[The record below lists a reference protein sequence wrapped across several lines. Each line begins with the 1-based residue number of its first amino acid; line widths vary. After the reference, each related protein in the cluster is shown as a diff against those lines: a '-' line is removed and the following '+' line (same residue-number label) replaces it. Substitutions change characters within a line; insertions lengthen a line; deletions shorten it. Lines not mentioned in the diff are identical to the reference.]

1 MPNIK
6 ISELDQASA
15 VGSSVVPVSDASGTI
30 TNKVTL
36 QDIAD
41 LAPLN
46 IPTGSIDLHNGGV
59 QNAQILQFD
68 DTSLQS
74 VITGP
79 TPDNDTNAQRLILQ
93 GQKGQG
99 NGEGGDVYVWGGDA
113 DTNGGDIKI
122 YAGDADNVSSGQG
135 GYVNIDGGNGYNQG
149 GSVSISAGNSN
160 EQAGDITITA
170 GYSSGTNGI
179 VYIRTD
185 NGINQWSFNSD
196 GSLDCPNGATIGYL
210 GEGFPGFFNTVNS
223 PISISYFDI
232 DNQSELSTIVLG
244 PSISDSGG
252 DARIV
257 VASSDTGYHYW
268 DFKSDGSTNL
278 PGGLIF
284 PNNTTIA
291 QGTFDNG
298 TGGNSGISLNCY
310 VGYELNWQGG
320 HLKSTIDNGATSANI
335 LCDSAIELPGTGID
349 NMEINSTGLIFPD
362 GTTQNS
368 ANITSANI
376 TDFDS
381 AVSGLLPVKDIVS
394 GTGISVSSVSGVFTI
409 DSSLTSVSEASKLAT
424 TVFNKT
430 GSVIPKMSVVYIN
443 GGQGDLPTVT
453 LAIASGEATSSK
465 TYGITAEAIS
475 DMSSGKVIVEGALTG
490 LNTDQFNPT
499 APTGNVNGTVVYLS
513 PTVSGAI
520 TTTKPSAPNH
530 LVAVGTIVRTHQNE
544 GIIEVRIQNGFEI
557 QELHNVKINGVA
569 HQDVLVYNSG
579 NSLWENNSNVVFSNT
594 SGITGSITINNIVAI
609 SQANYDGLGSYDPN
623 TIYYI
628 V

>member
-6 ISELDQASA
+6 ISELDPASA

-46 IPTGSIDLHNGGV
+46 IPTGSIDLHNGGI

-135 GYVNIDGGNGYNQG
+135 GYVNIDGGNGYDQG
-149 GSVSISAGNSN
+149 GNVAISAGNSTT
-160 EQAGDITITA
+160 QGGDVNIIG
-170 GYSSGTNGI
+170 GYPSGIVMISSDGGNNDWIFDSSGNLNLPQG
-179 VYIRTD
+179 
-185 NGINQWSFNSD
+185 Q
-196 GSLDCPNGATIGYL
+196 
-210 GEGFPGFFNTVNS
+210 TVNWGQN
-223 PISISYFDI
+223 IS
-232 DNQSELSTIVLG
+232 TLG
-244 PSISDSGG
+244 PPVAGGGTDRIRLWDFQGSGSNFNYAIGAEGNHVWFAMDVNDGTGGFKYYSRDNEILKISDDSQ
-252 DARIV
+252 I
-257 VASSDTGYHYW
+257 
-268 DFKSDGSTNL
+268 
-278 PGGLIF
+278 IF
-284 PNNTTIA
+284 PNTATLA
-291 QGTFDNG
+291 QGTYDNG
-298 TGGNSGISLNCY
+298 TGGNSGISLNCV

-320 HLKSTIDNGATSANI
+320 HLKSTLNNGENTYNI
-335 LCDSAIELPGTGID
+335 LCDSAMEFPGSGVD
-349 NMEINSTGLIFPD
+349 NVEINSSGLIFSD
-362 GTTQNS
+362 GTTQSS
-368 ANITSANI
+368 ANITSTNI
-376 TDFDS
+376 TDFDT
-381 AVSGLLPVKDIVS
+381 AVSGLLPVKDIVA
-394 GTGISVSSVSGVFTI
+394 GTGVSVSSVSGVYTI
-409 DSSLTSVSEASKLAT
+409 DAIEASRLAT
-424 TVFNKT
+424 TAFNKT
-430 GSVIPKMSVVYIN
+430 GSVIPKMSVVYID
-443 GGQGDLPTVT
+443 GGQGDLPTIT
-453 LAIASGEATSSK
+453 LAIANGESGSSK
-465 TYGITAEAIS
+465 TYGITAEAIGN
-475 DMSSGKVIVEGALTG
+475 MSSGKVIVQGALTG

-513 PTVSGAI
+513 PTVAGGI

-530 LVAVGTIVRTHQNE
+530 MVSVGTIVRTHQNE
-544 GIIEVRIQNGFEI
+544 GIIEVRIQNGFEL
-557 QELHNVKINGVA
+557 QELHNVKINGVS
-569 HQDVLVYNSG
+569 HQDILVYNSG
-579 NSLWENNSNVVFSNT
+579 NSFWENNSNAVFSNV